1 MRTIKLT
8 VIILITLAVFAFIR
22 SDEHF
27 NIIKA
32 LPFADGDDV
41 NIYHWA
47 SLILILLTCWGYYR
61 LNHKDDED
69 SEDE

>member
-1 MRTIKLT
+1 MKTIKLT
-8 VIILITLAVFAFIR
+8 VIILLAIAVFIFIK

-27 NIIKA
+27 NIIKG

-61 LNHKDDED
+61 LNHKDRDDED
-69 SEDE
+69 E